1 MACGKEC
8 FIVDPAA
15 QDSTE
20 RGDLISVECILDAK
34 GRADVQ
40 QEKHLNPSAEA
51 PKEISM
57 KPSTWGTSPSARK
70 RIEARTLIALVFVAL
85 TTLCWA
91 DSPLTSTDIAS
102 AYSTHALVVEAE
114 ATEGVITQ
122 EICLQLNSPD
132 VPIGVKIAAINAV
145 GWVLGEYAGNAE
157 KFLSVNAGSM
167 GFSRLE
173 DLLEYGTA
181 DQLIC
186 YAYLKAMDDY
196 LDVSMALQI
205 ASVALERAPHS
216 LAIAMVHGLIR
227 GQIALDSNWCSV
239 YQSTAQI
246 REHRGDYNFNFSD
259 QALEAVYAYMDR
271 YEKYCHE

>member
-1 MACGKEC
+1 MDDLCGRTGIQKEQQ
-8 FIVDPAA
+8 PATSA
-15 QDSTE
+15 LATMEASSTSSNW
-20 RGDLISVECILDAK
+20 RLAK
-34 GRADVQ
+34 
-40 QEKHLNPSAEA
+40 
-51 PKEISM
+51 
-57 KPSTWGTSPSARK
+57 SARK
-70 RIEARTLIALVFVAL
+70 RIGAQTFFALAFFAL
-85 TTLCWA
+85 ATNCWA

-114 ATEGVITQ
+114 ATEGVITP

-145 GWVLGEYAGNAE
+145 GWVFGEYAGNAE
-157 KFLSVNAGSM
+157 TFLSVNAGSM

-196 LDVSMALQI
+196 FDVSMALQI

-216 LAIAMVHGLIR
+216 LAIAMIHGLIQ
-227 GQIALDSNWCSV
+227 GQIALDSNWCLV
-239 YQSTAQI
+239 YQSTAQV
-246 REHRGDYNFNFSD
+246 RENRGDYNFDFSD